1 MDILETQAE
10 RAESCGENSS
20 CFMGNCRG
28 PRTPA
33 RNWAAQQEVSGRH
46 VSEASYTA
54 PHQFHYGL
62 HLSPSLFN
70 YHLNH
75 FTPLSV
81 KKLSSMKP
89 VTGVKKIGD

>member
-33 RNWAAQQEVSGRH
+33 RNWAAQQEVSWQAC
-46 VSEASYTA
+46 E
-54 PHQFHYGL
+54 
-62 HLSPSLFN
+62 
-70 YHLNH
+70 
-75 FTPLSV
+75 
-81 KKLSSMKP
+81 
-89 VTGVKKIGD
+89 